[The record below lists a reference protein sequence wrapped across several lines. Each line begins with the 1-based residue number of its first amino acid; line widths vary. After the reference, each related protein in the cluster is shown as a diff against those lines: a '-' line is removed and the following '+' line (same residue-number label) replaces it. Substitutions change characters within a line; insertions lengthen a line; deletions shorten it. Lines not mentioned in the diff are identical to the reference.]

1 MNITQFS
8 IKKPIGISMIAV
20 FFIILGL
27 TSFYR
32 IGVELLPAINIPYVT
47 VSVKYPGAG
56 AQEIEQ
62 NVIKPL
68 ENSLSS
74 LSNLRHMTAVAR
86 PERAQITLEFEFWA
100 NVDTAAIDTSQY
112 VNRALSNLPDGI
124 ETPTVIKRD
133 VDALPIMDI
142 SVLSNRPLD
151 EVYTKTNDDF
161 VQTIQRASGVSDV
174 EVYGGRDKEVAVEV
188 DKEKLKYYN
197 LSVAEIVKRIKTENV
212 LNPSGSLFH
221 GAVETNVR
229 LTSQFASPEELAS
242 IHINTNK
249 GIAVPLSTLADVRE
263 QDQRVSSY
271 ARTNGQDVV
280 SMSVYKNS
288 NANVV
293 DTAKAVR
300 TQLEQL
306 RRDYPEYQFIIIT
319 DTSTYVEQALNNTLE
334 ALIEGLFTTGL
345 VLFLFLR
352 SWKSSLAV
360 LIAIPT
366 SLITTFFI
374 IYLAGF
380 TFNML
385 SLMGMS
391 LCIGILV
398 DDSIVVLENIQRHL
412 ARGKP
417 AAVAAEDGRN
427 EIGTAA
433 IAITMCD
440 VVVFMPI
447 AFMKGMTGQLFRQ
460 FGLTIVF
467 ATLCS
472 LIVSF
477 TLTPMLASQFY
488 KHGLI
493 EPKGKMWDYFDAKGD
508 QIIALY
514 DRVLRWSFVNT
525 KKIIVGVSIALWATL
540 SLYWPLGIIGGE
552 YMPKTDESSFRIS
565 TQFPVGQ
572 SIETTNGMVRD
583 IENYVMQQ
591 SEVINYLSRVGRPSG
606 NNGFVTVQIVDKN
619 LRSDDIWAVTD
630 RVRSYLRKKY
640 PDAIIQVNATQN
652 SMPGVSGGTGT
663 GGMGGGGAP
672 LQIEISGPS
681 LDRVVAASY
690 KIQDVL
696 EKLGHVKDIRSS
708 YTEGAPEYAVTVDRE
723 KLRFYNVTTEN
734 VNGAFSNSISGIKA
748 GYFTNDPNNDM
759 QDTQIYVRYKGAD
772 AFKMSDITSLPITT
786 KNNSTINLGTV
797 ADIDYGT
804 SPVMLRRVD
813 KRESIN
819 ISANFSN
826 DSLQNLLKTIDTN
839 LKQEKL
845 GDGVTY
851 RFIGQADNMTSTF
864 VEMGQAIAL
873 SLVLVYI
880 LLAVLY
886 ESLST
891 PIIRMFSLPFGLI
904 GSFLFL
910 ALTGNTINLYS
921 LLGLLVMDGLV
932 AKNGTLLLDYALTLI
947 SRGETPEVAIVESAK
962 VRLRPIFM
970 TSITM
975 ITGMLPTALALT
987 PGSETRVSM
996 AWVVIGG
1003 LLTSTFFT
1011 LIAIPLIFLW
1021 FTHLHFWARVK
1032 RKLGFKEEAAES

>member
-1 MNITQFS
+1 
-8 IKKPIGISMIAV
+8 MIAV

-27 TSFYR
+27 FSFYR
-32 IGVELLPAINIPYVT
+32 IGVELLPSINIPYVT
-47 VSVKYPGAG
+47 VTVKYPGAG

-86 PERAQITLEFEFWA
+86 PEQARITLEFEFWA
-100 NVDTAAIDTSQY
+100 NLDTAAIDTSQY

-142 SVLSNRPLD
+142 SILSNKPLG
-151 EVYTKTNDDF
+151 EVYTKANDSF
-161 VQTIQRASGVSDV
+161 VETIQRAPGVSDV

-188 DKEKLKYYN
+188 DKAKLKYFN
-197 LSVAEIVKRIKTENV
+197 LSVAEIVKRIKAENV
-212 LNPSGSLFH
+212 LNPAGSLFH
-221 GAVETNVR
+221 GQTETNVR
-229 LTSQFASPEELAS
+229 LTSQFTSPEELAS

-249 GIAVPLSTLADVRE
+249 GVAVPLSTLADVKE
-263 QDQRVSSY
+263 QDQRVTSY
-271 ARTNGQDVV
+271 ARTNGTDVV

-288 NANVV
+288 KANVV

-300 TQLEQL
+300 TQLDQL
-306 RRDYPEYQFIIIT
+306 RQDYPDYQFLIIT
-319 DTSTYVEQALNNTLE
+319 DTSTYVQQALTNTLE

-345 VLFLFLR
+345 VLYLFLR

-366 SLITTFFI
+366 SLITTFFM
-374 IYLAGF
+374 IYMAGF

-412 ARGKP
+412 KQGKP
-417 AAVAAEDGRN
+417 ADVAAEEGRN

-433 IAITMCD
+433 IAITLCD
-440 VVVFMPI
+440 VVVFLPI
-447 AFMKGMTGQLFRQ
+447 AFMQGMTGQFFRQ

-472 LIVSF
+472 LMVSF

-488 KHGLI
+488 KHGLL
-493 EPKGKMWDYFDAKGD
+493 EPKGRMWDYFDAKGD
-508 QIIALY
+508 HILEVY
-514 DRVLRWSFVNT
+514 EGVLRWSLKNT
-525 KKIIVGVSIALWATL
+525 KKIIVGVSLTLLGAL
-540 SLYWPLGIIGGE
+540 SLYWPFGFIGGE
-552 YMPKTDESSFRIS
+552 YMPKTDEGSFRIS

-572 SIETTNGMVRD
+572 SIETTNAKVREV
-583 IENYVMQQ
+583 ENYLMQLP
-591 SEVINYLSRVGRPSG
+591 EVVNYLSRVGQPSG
-606 NNGFVTVQIVDKN
+606 STGFVTVQLVDKDK
-619 LRSDDIWAVTD
+619 RQDDIWAITD
-630 RVRSYLRKKY
+630 KVRSFLRKKY
-640 PDAIIQVNATQN
+640 PDAVIQVNATQN
-652 SMPGVSGGTGT
+652 SMPGVSGGSGT
-663 GGMGGGGAP
+663 GGGAGNSSP
-672 LQIEISGPS
+672 LQIEISGPT
-681 LDRVVAASY
+681 LEKVVAASY
-690 KIQDVL
+690 KVQDNL
-696 EKLGHVKDIRSS
+696 EKMGNVKDIRSS
-708 YTEGAPEYAVTVDRE
+708 YTEGSPEYAVTVDRQR
-723 KLRFYNVTTEN
+723 LRYFNVTTEN
-734 VNGAFSNSISGIKA
+734 VDNAFSNAITGVKA
-748 GYFTNDPNNDM
+748 GYFTNDPSNDD
-759 QDTQIYVRYKGAD
+759 QDTQIYVRYKGANS
-772 AFKMSDITSLPITT
+772 FKASDLRSIPITT
-786 KNNSTINLGTV
+786 KNNTVIDLGNV
-797 ADIDYGT
+797 ANITYGS

-819 ISANFSN
+819 ISANFDN
-826 DSLQNLLKTIDTN
+826 DSLQNIIKTISTQIPSN
-839 LKQEKL
+839 SL
-845 GDGVTY
+845 GEGVNY
-851 RFIGQADNMTSTF
+851 RFIGQADNMATTF
-864 VEMGQAIAL
+864 TEMGQAIGL
-873 SLVLVYI
+873 SLILVYI

-910 ALTGNTINLYS
+910 AFTRNTINLYS

-947 SRGETPEVAIVESAK
+947 HRGEDPEVAIVESAK

-970 TSITM
+970 TTITM

-1003 LLTSTFFT
+1003 LISSTFFT

-1021 FTHLHFWARVK
+1021 FDRLQPWERIKA
-1032 RKLGFKEEAAES
+1032 LFKKPQQQV

>member
-1 MNITQFS
+1 MNITRYS
-8 IKKPIGISMIAV
+8 IRKPIGISMIAV

-27 TSFYR
+27 FSFYR
-32 IGVELLPAINIPYVT
+32 IGVELLPSINIPYVT
-47 VSVKYPGAG
+47 VTVKYPGAG

-86 PERAQITLEFEFWA
+86 PEQARITLEFEFWA
-100 NVDTAAIDTSQY
+100 NLDTAAIDTSQY

-142 SVLSNRPLD
+142 SILSNKPLG
-151 EVYTKTNDDF
+151 EVYTKANDSF
-161 VQTIQRASGVSDV
+161 VETIQRAPGVSDV

-188 DKEKLKYYN
+188 DKAKLKYFN
-197 LSVAEIVKRIKTENV
+197 LSVAEIVKRIKAENV
-212 LNPSGSLFH
+212 LNPAGSLFH
-221 GAVETNVR
+221 GQTETNVR
-229 LTSQFASPEELAS
+229 LTSQFTSPEELAS

-249 GIAVPLSTLADVRE
+249 GVAVPLSTLADVKE
-263 QDQRVSSY
+263 QDQRVTSY
-271 ARTNGQDVV
+271 ARTNGTDVV

-288 NANVV
+288 KANVV

-300 TQLEQL
+300 TQLDQL
-306 RRDYPEYQFIIIT
+306 RQDYPDYQFLIIT
-319 DTSTYVEQALNNTLE
+319 DTSTYVQQALTNTLE

-345 VLFLFLR
+345 VLYLFLR

-366 SLITTFFI
+366 SLITTFFM
-374 IYLAGF
+374 IYMAGF

-412 ARGKP
+412 KQGKP
-417 AAVAAEDGRN
+417 ADVAAEEGRN

-433 IAITMCD
+433 IAITLCD
-440 VVVFMPI
+440 VVVFLPI
-447 AFMKGMTGQLFRQ
+447 AFMQGMTGQFFRQ

-472 LIVSF
+472 LMVSF

-488 KHGLI
+488 KHGLL
-493 EPKGKMWDYFDAKGD
+493 EPKGRMWDYFDAKGD
-508 QIIALY
+508 YILEVY
-514 DRVLRWSFVNT
+514 EGVLRWSFKNT
-525 KKIIVGVSIALWATL
+525 KKIIVGVSLTLLGAL
-540 SLYWPLGIIGGE
+540 SLYWPFGFIGGE
-552 YMPKTDESSFRIS
+552 YMPKTDEGSFRIS

-572 SIETTNGMVRD
+572 SIETTNAKVREV
-583 IENYVMQQ
+583 ENYLMQLP
-591 SEVINYLSRVGRPSG
+591 EVVNYLSRVGQPSG
-606 NNGFVTVQIVDKN
+606 STGFVTVQLVDKDK
-619 LRSDDIWAVTD
+619 RQDDIWAITD
-630 RVRSYLRKKY
+630 KVRSFLRKKY
-640 PDAIIQVNATQN
+640 PDAVIQVNATQN
-652 SMPGVSGGTGT
+652 SMPGVSGGSGT
-663 GGMGGGGAP
+663 GGGAGNSSP
-672 LQIEISGPS
+672 LQIEISGPT
-681 LDRVVAASY
+681 LEKVVAASY
-690 KIQDVL
+690 KVQDNL
-696 EKLGHVKDIRSS
+696 EKMGNVKDIRSS
-708 YTEGAPEYAVTVDRE
+708 YTEGSPEYAVTVDRQR
-723 KLRFYNVTTEN
+723 LRYFNVTTEN
-734 VNGAFSNSISGIKA
+734 VDNAFSNAITGVKA
-748 GYFTNDPNNDM
+748 GYFTNDPSNDD
-759 QDTQIYVRYKGAD
+759 QDTQIYVRYKGANS
-772 AFKMSDITSLPITT
+772 FKASDLRSIPITT
-786 KNNSTINLGTV
+786 KNNTVIDLGNV
-797 ADIDYGT
+797 ANITYGS

-819 ISANFSN
+819 ISANFDN
-826 DSLQNLLKTIDTN
+826 DSLQNIIKTISTQIPSN
-839 LKQEKL
+839 SL
-845 GDGVTY
+845 GEGVNY
-851 RFIGQADNMTSTF
+851 RFIGQADNMATTF
-864 VEMGQAIAL
+864 TEMGQAIGL
-873 SLVLVYI
+873 SLILVYI

-910 ALTGNTINLYS
+910 AFTRNTINLYS

-947 SRGETPEVAIVESAK
+947 HRGEDPEVAIVESAK

-970 TSITM
+970 TTITM

-1003 LLTSTFFT
+1003 LISSTFFT

-1021 FTHLHFWARVK
+1021 FDRLQPWERIKA
-1032 RKLGFKEEAAES
+1032 LFKKPQQQV

>member
-1 MNITQFS
+1 
-8 IKKPIGISMIAV
+8 MIAV

-27 TSFYR
+27 FSFYR
-32 IGVELLPAINIPYVT
+32 IGVELLPSINIPYVT
-47 VSVKYPGAG
+47 VTVKYPGAG

-86 PERAQITLEFEFWA
+86 PEQARITLEFEFWA
-100 NVDTAAIDTSQY
+100 NLDTAAIDTSQY

-142 SVLSNRPLD
+142 SILSNKPLG
-151 EVYTKTNDDF
+151 EVYTKANDSF
-161 VQTIQRASGVSDV
+161 VETIQRAPGVSDV

-188 DKEKLKYYN
+188 DKAKLKYFN
-197 LSVAEIVKRIKTENV
+197 LSVAEIVKRIKAENV
-212 LNPSGSLFH
+212 LNPAGSLFH
-221 GAVETNVR
+221 GQTETNVR
-229 LTSQFASPEELAS
+229 LTSQFTSPEELAS

-249 GIAVPLSTLADVRE
+249 GVAVPLSTLADVKE
-263 QDQRVSSY
+263 QDQRVTSY
-271 ARTNGQDVV
+271 ARTNGTDVV

-288 NANVV
+288 KANVV

-300 TQLEQL
+300 TQLDQL
-306 RRDYPEYQFIIIT
+306 RQDYPDYQFLIIT
-319 DTSTYVEQALNNTLE
+319 DTSTYVQQALTNTLE

-345 VLFLFLR
+345 VLYLFLR

-366 SLITTFFI
+366 SLITTFFM
-374 IYLAGF
+374 IYMAGF

-412 ARGKP
+412 KQGKP
-417 AAVAAEDGRN
+417 ADVAAEEGRN

-433 IAITMCD
+433 IAITLCD
-440 VVVFMPI
+440 VVVFLPI
-447 AFMKGMTGQLFRQ
+447 AFMQGMTGQFFRQ

-472 LIVSF
+472 LMVSF

-488 KHGLI
+488 KHGLL
-493 EPKGKMWDYFDAKGD
+493 EPKGRIWDYFDAKGD
-508 QIIALY
+508 HILEVY
-514 DRVLRWSFVNT
+514 EGVLRWSFKNT
-525 KKIIVGVSIALWATL
+525 KKIIVGVSLTLLGAL
-540 SLYWPLGIIGGE
+540 SLYWPFGFIGGE
-552 YMPKTDESSFRIS
+552 YMPKTDEGSFRIS

-572 SIETTNGMVRD
+572 SIETTNAKVREV
-583 IENYVMQQ
+583 ENYLMQLP
-591 SEVINYLSRVGRPSG
+591 EVVNYLSRVGQPSG
-606 NNGFVTVQIVDKN
+606 STGFVTVQLVDKDK
-619 LRSDDIWAVTD
+619 RQDDIWVITD
-630 RVRSYLRKKY
+630 KVRSFLRKKY
-640 PDAIIQVNATQN
+640 PDAVIQVNATQN
-652 SMPGVSGGTGT
+652 SMPGVSGGSGT
-663 GGMGGGGAP
+663 GGGAGNSSP
-672 LQIEISGPS
+672 LQIEISGPT
-681 LDRVVAASY
+681 LEKVVAASY
-690 KIQDVL
+690 KVQDNL
-696 EKLGHVKDIRSS
+696 EKMGNVKDIRSS
-708 YTEGAPEYAVTVDRE
+708 YTEGSPEYAVTVDRQR
-723 KLRFYNVTTEN
+723 LRYFNVTTEN
-734 VNGAFSNSISGIKA
+734 VDNAFSNAITGVKA
-748 GYFTNDPNNDM
+748 GYFTNDPSNDD
-759 QDTQIYVRYKGAD
+759 QDTQIYVRYKGANS
-772 AFKMSDITSLPITT
+772 FKASDLRSIPITT
-786 KNNSTINLGTV
+786 KNNTVIDLGNV
-797 ADIDYGT
+797 ANITYGS

-819 ISANFSN
+819 ISANFDN
-826 DSLQNLLKTIDTN
+826 DSLQNIIKTIST
-839 LKQEKL
+839 QIPSSSL
-845 GDGVTY
+845 GEGVNY
-851 RFIGQADNMTSTF
+851 RFIGQADNMATTF
-864 VEMGQAIAL
+864 TEMGQAIGL
-873 SLVLVYI
+873 SLILVYI

-910 ALTGNTINLYS
+910 AFTRNTINLYS

-947 SRGETPEVAIVESAK
+947 HRGEDPEVAIVESAK

-970 TSITM
+970 TTITM

-1003 LLTSTFFT
+1003 LISSTFFT

-1021 FTHLHFWARVK
+1021 FDRLQPWERIKA
-1032 RKLGFKEEAAES
+1032 LFKKPQQQV

>member
-1 MNITQFS
+1 MNITRYS
-8 IKKPIGISMIAV
+8 IRKPIGISMIAV

-27 TSFYR
+27 FSFYR
-32 IGVELLPAINIPYVT
+32 IGVELLPSINIPYVT
-47 VSVKYPGAG
+47 VTVKYPGAG

-86 PERAQITLEFEFWA
+86 PEQARITLEFEFWA
-100 NVDTAAIDTSQY
+100 NLDTAAIDTSQY

-142 SVLSNRPLD
+142 SILSNKPLG
-151 EVYTKTNDDF
+151 EVYTKANDSF
-161 VQTIQRASGVSDV
+161 VETIQRAPGVSDV

-188 DKEKLKYYN
+188 DKAKLKYFN
-197 LSVAEIVKRIKTENV
+197 LSVAEIVKRIKAENV
-212 LNPSGSLFH
+212 LNPAGSLFH
-221 GAVETNVR
+221 GQTETNVR
-229 LTSQFASPEELAS
+229 LTSQFTSPEELAS

-249 GIAVPLSTLADVRE
+249 GVAVPLSTLADVKE
-263 QDQRVSSY
+263 QDQRVTSY
-271 ARTNGQDVV
+271 ARTNGTDVV

-288 NANVV
+288 KANVV

-300 TQLEQL
+300 TQLDQL
-306 RRDYPEYQFIIIT
+306 RQDYPDYQFLIIT
-319 DTSTYVEQALNNTLE
+319 DTSTYVQQALTNTLE

-345 VLFLFLR
+345 VLYLFLR

-366 SLITTFFI
+366 SLITTFFM
-374 IYLAGF
+374 IYMAGF

-412 ARGKP
+412 KQGKP
-417 AAVAAEDGRN
+417 ADVAAEEGRN

-433 IAITMCD
+433 IAITLCD
-440 VVVFMPI
+440 VVVFLPI
-447 AFMKGMTGQLFRQ
+447 AFMQGMTGQFFRQ

-472 LIVSF
+472 LMVSF

-488 KHGLI
+488 KHGLL
-493 EPKGKMWDYFDAKGD
+493 EPKGRIWDYFDAKGD
-508 QIIALY
+508 HILEVY
-514 DRVLRWSFVNT
+514 EGVLRWSFKNT
-525 KKIIVGVSIALWATL
+525 KKIIVGVSLTLLGAL
-540 SLYWPLGIIGGE
+540 SLYWPFGFIGGE
-552 YMPKTDESSFRIS
+552 YMPKTDEGSFRIS

-572 SIETTNGMVRD
+572 SIETTNAKVREV
-583 IENYVMQQ
+583 ENYLMQLP
-591 SEVINYLSRVGRPSG
+591 EVVNYLSRVGQPSG
-606 NNGFVTVQIVDKN
+606 STGFVTVQLVDKDK
-619 LRSDDIWAVTD
+619 RQDDIWVITD
-630 RVRSYLRKKY
+630 KVRSFLRKKY
-640 PDAIIQVNATQN
+640 PDAVIQVNATQN
-652 SMPGVSGGTGT
+652 SMPGVSGGSGT
-663 GGMGGGGAP
+663 GGGAGNSSP
-672 LQIEISGPS
+672 LQIEISGPT
-681 LDRVVAASY
+681 LEKVVAASY
-690 KIQDVL
+690 KVQDNL
-696 EKLGHVKDIRSS
+696 EKMGNVKDIRSS
-708 YTEGAPEYAVTVDRE
+708 YTEGSPEYAVTVDRQR
-723 KLRFYNVTTEN
+723 LRYFNVTTEN
-734 VNGAFSNSISGIKA
+734 VDNAFSNAITGVKA
-748 GYFTNDPNNDM
+748 GYFTNDPSNDD
-759 QDTQIYVRYKGAD
+759 QDTQIYVRYKGANS
-772 AFKMSDITSLPITT
+772 FKASDLRSIPITT
-786 KNNSTINLGTV
+786 KNNTVIDLGNV
-797 ADIDYGT
+797 ANITYGS

-819 ISANFSN
+819 ISANFDN
-826 DSLQNLLKTIDTN
+826 DSLQNIIKTIST
-839 LKQEKL
+839 QIPSRSL
-845 GDGVTY
+845 GEGVNY
-851 RFIGQADNMTSTF
+851 RFIGQADNMATTF
-864 VEMGQAIAL
+864 TEMGQAIGL
-873 SLVLVYI
+873 SLILVYI

-910 ALTGNTINLYS
+910 AFTRNTINLYS

-947 SRGETPEVAIVESAK
+947 HRGEDPEVAIVESAK

-970 TSITM
+970 TTITM

-1003 LLTSTFFT
+1003 LISSTFFT

-1021 FTHLHFWARVK
+1021 FDRLQPWERIKA
-1032 RKLGFKEEAAES
+1032 LFKKPQQQV

>member
-1 MNITQFS
+1 
-8 IKKPIGISMIAV
+8 MIAV

-27 TSFYR
+27 FSFYR
-32 IGVELLPAINIPYVT
+32 IGVELLPSINIPYVT
-47 VSVKYPGAG
+47 VTVKYPGAG

-86 PERAQITLEFEFWA
+86 PEQARITLEFEFWA
-100 NVDTAAIDTSQY
+100 NLDTAAIDTSQY

-142 SVLSNRPLD
+142 SILSNKPLG
-151 EVYTKTNDDF
+151 EVYTKANDSF
-161 VQTIQRASGVSDV
+161 VETIQRAPGVSDV

-188 DKEKLKYYN
+188 DKAKLKYFN
-197 LSVAEIVKRIKTENV
+197 LSVAEIVKRIKAENV
-212 LNPSGSLFH
+212 LNPAGSLFH
-221 GAVETNVR
+221 GQTETNVR
-229 LTSQFASPEELAS
+229 LTSQFTSPEELAS

-249 GIAVPLSTLADVRE
+249 GVAVPLSTLADVKE
-263 QDQRVSSY
+263 QDQRVTSY
-271 ARTNGQDVV
+271 ARTNGTDVV

-288 NANVV
+288 KANVV

-300 TQLEQL
+300 TQLDQL
-306 RRDYPEYQFIIIT
+306 RQDYPDYQFLIIT
-319 DTSTYVEQALNNTLE
+319 DTSTYVQQALTNTLE

-345 VLFLFLR
+345 VLYLFLR

-366 SLITTFFI
+366 SLITTFFM
-374 IYLAGF
+374 IYMAGF

-412 ARGKP
+412 KQGKP
-417 AAVAAEDGRN
+417 ADVAAEEGRN

-433 IAITMCD
+433 IAITLCD
-440 VVVFMPI
+440 VVVFLPI
-447 AFMKGMTGQLFRQ
+447 AFMQGMTGQFFRQ

-472 LIVSF
+472 LMVSF

-488 KHGLI
+488 KHGLL
-493 EPKGKMWDYFDAKGD
+493 EPKGRMWDYFDAKGD
-508 QIIALY
+508 YILEVY
-514 DRVLRWSFVNT
+514 EGVLRWSFKNT
-525 KKIIVGVSIALWATL
+525 KKIIVGVSLTLLGAL
-540 SLYWPLGIIGGE
+540 SLYWPFGFIGGE
-552 YMPKTDESSFRIS
+552 YMPKTDEGSFRIS

-572 SIETTNGMVRD
+572 SIETTNAKVREV
-583 IENYVMQQ
+583 ENYLMQLP
-591 SEVINYLSRVGRPSG
+591 EVVNYLSRVGQPSG
-606 NNGFVTVQIVDKN
+606 STGFVTVQLVDKDK
-619 LRSDDIWAVTD
+619 RQDDIWAITD
-630 RVRSYLRKKY
+630 KVRSFLRKKY
-640 PDAIIQVNATQN
+640 PDAVIQVNATQN
-652 SMPGVSGGTGT
+652 SMPGVSGGSGT
-663 GGMGGGGAP
+663 GGGAGNSSP
-672 LQIEISGPS
+672 LQIEISGPT
-681 LDRVVAASY
+681 LEKVVAASY
-690 KIQDVL
+690 KVQDNL
-696 EKLGHVKDIRSS
+696 EKMGNVKDIRSS
-708 YTEGAPEYAVTVDRE
+708 YTEGSPEYAVTVDRQR
-723 KLRFYNVTTEN
+723 LRYFNVTTEN
-734 VNGAFSNSISGIKA
+734 VDNAFSNAITGVKA
-748 GYFTNDPNNDM
+748 GYFTNDPSNDD
-759 QDTQIYVRYKGAD
+759 QDTQIYVRYKGANS
-772 AFKMSDITSLPITT
+772 FKASDLRSIPITT
-786 KNNSTINLGTV
+786 KNNTVIDLGNV
-797 ADIDYGT
+797 ANITYGS

-819 ISANFSN
+819 ISANFDN
-826 DSLQNLLKTIDTN
+826 DSLQNIIKTIST
-839 LKQEKL
+839 QIPSSSL
-845 GDGVTY
+845 GEGVNY
-851 RFIGQADNMTSTF
+851 RFIGQADNMATTF
-864 VEMGQAIAL
+864 TEMGQAIGL
-873 SLVLVYI
+873 SLILVYI

-910 ALTGNTINLYS
+910 AFTRNTINLYS

-947 SRGETPEVAIVESAK
+947 HRGEGPEVAIVESAK

-970 TSITM
+970 TTITM

-1003 LLTSTFFT
+1003 LISSTFFT

-1021 FTHLHFWARVK
+1021 FDRLQPWERIKA
-1032 RKLGFKEEAAES
+1032 LFKKPQQQV

>member
-1 MNITQFS
+1 
-8 IKKPIGISMIAV
+8 MIAV

-27 TSFYR
+27 FSFYR
-32 IGVELLPAINIPYVT
+32 IGVELLPSINIPYVT
-47 VSVKYPGAG
+47 VTVKYPGAG

-86 PERAQITLEFEFWA
+86 PEQARITLEFEFWA
-100 NVDTAAIDTSQY
+100 NLDTAAIDTSQY

-142 SVLSNRPLD
+142 SILSNKPLG
-151 EVYTKTNDDF
+151 EVYTKANDSF
-161 VQTIQRASGVSDV
+161 VETIQRAPGVSDV

-188 DKEKLKYYN
+188 DKAKLKYFN
-197 LSVAEIVKRIKTENV
+197 LSVAEIVKRIKAENV
-212 LNPSGSLFH
+212 LNPAGSLFH
-221 GAVETNVR
+221 GQTETNVR
-229 LTSQFASPEELAS
+229 LTSQFTSPEELAS

-249 GIAVPLSTLADVRE
+249 GVAVPLSTLADVKE
-263 QDQRVSSY
+263 QDQRVTSY
-271 ARTNGQDVV
+271 ARTNGTDVV

-288 NANVV
+288 KANVV

-300 TQLEQL
+300 TQLDQL
-306 RRDYPEYQFIIIT
+306 RQDYPDYQFLIIT
-319 DTSTYVEQALNNTLE
+319 DTSTYVQQALTNTLE

-345 VLFLFLR
+345 VLYLFLR

-366 SLITTFFI
+366 SLITTFFM
-374 IYLAGF
+374 IYMAGF

-412 ARGKP
+412 KQGKP
-417 AAVAAEDGRN
+417 ADVAAEEGRN

-433 IAITMCD
+433 IAITLCD
-440 VVVFMPI
+440 VVVFLPI
-447 AFMKGMTGQLFRQ
+447 AFMQGMTGQFFRQ

-472 LIVSF
+472 LMVSF

-488 KHGLI
+488 KHGLL
-493 EPKGKMWDYFDAKGD
+493 EPKGRMWDYFDAKGD
-508 QIIALY
+508 HILEVY
-514 DRVLRWSFVNT
+514 EGVLRWSFKNT
-525 KKIIVGVSIALWATL
+525 KKIIVGVSLTLLGAL
-540 SLYWPLGIIGGE
+540 SLYWPFGFIGGE
-552 YMPKTDESSFRIS
+552 YMPKTDEGSFRIS

-572 SIETTNGMVRD
+572 SIETTNAKVREV
-583 IENYVMQQ
+583 ENYLMQLP
-591 SEVINYLSRVGRPSG
+591 EVVNYLSRVGQPSG
-606 NNGFVTVQIVDKN
+606 STGFVTVQLVDKDK
-619 LRSDDIWAVTD
+619 RQDDIWAITD
-630 RVRSYLRKKY
+630 KVRSFLRKKY
-640 PDAIIQVNATQN
+640 PDAVIQVNATQN
-652 SMPGVSGGTGT
+652 SMPGVSGGSGT
-663 GGMGGGGAP
+663 GGGAGNSSP
-672 LQIEISGPS
+672 LQIEISGPT
-681 LDRVVAASY
+681 LEKVVAASY
-690 KIQDVL
+690 KVQDNL
-696 EKLGHVKDIRSS
+696 EKMGNVKDIRSS
-708 YTEGAPEYAVTVDRE
+708 YTEGSPEYAVTVDRQR
-723 KLRFYNVTTEN
+723 LRYFNVTTEN
-734 VNGAFSNSISGIKA
+734 VDNAFSNAITGVKA
-748 GYFTNDPNNDM
+748 GYFTNDPSNDD
-759 QDTQIYVRYKGAD
+759 QDTQIYVRYKGANS
-772 AFKMSDITSLPITT
+772 FKASDLRSIPITT
-786 KNNSTINLGTV
+786 KNNTVIDLGNV
-797 ADIDYGT
+797 ANITYGS

-819 ISANFSN
+819 ISANFDN
-826 DSLQNLLKTIDTN
+826 DSLQNIIKTISTQIPSN
-839 LKQEKL
+839 SL
-845 GDGVTY
+845 GEGVNY
-851 RFIGQADNMTSTF
+851 RFIGQADNMATTF
-864 VEMGQAIAL
+864 TEMGQAIGL
-873 SLVLVYI
+873 SLILVYI
-880 LLAVLY
+880 LQAVLY

-891 PIIRMFSLPFGLI
+891 PRIRMFSLPFGLI

-910 ALTGNTINLYS
+910 AFTRNTINLYS

-947 SRGETPEVAIVESAK
+947 HRGEDPEVAIVESAK

-970 TSITM
+970 TTITM

-1003 LLTSTFFT
+1003 LISSTFFT

-1021 FTHLHFWARVK
+1021 FDRLQPWERIKA
-1032 RKLGFKEEAAES
+1032 LFKKPQQQV

>member
-1 MNITQFS
+1 MNITRYS
-8 IKKPIGISMIAV
+8 IRKPIGISMIAV

-27 TSFYR
+27 FSFYR
-32 IGVELLPAINIPYVT
+32 IGVELLPSINIPYVT
-47 VSVKYPGAG
+47 VTVKYPGAG

-86 PERAQITLEFEFWA
+86 PEQARITLEFEFWA
-100 NVDTAAIDTSQY
+100 NLDTAAIDTSQY

-142 SVLSNRPLD
+142 SILSNKPLG
-151 EVYTKTNDDF
+151 EVYTKANDSF
-161 VQTIQRASGVSDV
+161 VETIQRAPGVSDV

-188 DKEKLKYYN
+188 DKAKLKYFN
-197 LSVAEIVKRIKTENV
+197 LSVAEIVKRIKAENV
-212 LNPSGSLFH
+212 LNPAGSLFH
-221 GAVETNVR
+221 GQTETNVR
-229 LTSQFASPEELAS
+229 LTSQFTSPEELAS

-249 GIAVPLSTLADVRE
+249 GVAVPLSTLADVKE
-263 QDQRVSSY
+263 QDQRVTSY
-271 ARTNGQDVV
+271 ARTNGTDVV

-288 NANVV
+288 KANVV

-300 TQLEQL
+300 TQLDQL
-306 RRDYPEYQFIIIT
+306 RQDYPDYQFLIIT
-319 DTSTYVEQALNNTLE
+319 DTSTYVQQALTNTLE

-345 VLFLFLR
+345 VLYLFLR

-366 SLITTFFI
+366 SLITTFFM
-374 IYLAGF
+374 IYMAGF

-412 ARGKP
+412 KQGKP
-417 AAVAAEDGRN
+417 ADVAAEEGRN

-433 IAITMCD
+433 IAITLCD
-440 VVVFMPI
+440 VVVFLPI
-447 AFMKGMTGQLFRQ
+447 AFMQGMTGQFFRQ

-472 LIVSF
+472 LMVSF

-488 KHGLI
+488 KHGLL
-493 EPKGKMWDYFDAKGD
+493 EPKGRMWDYFDAKGD
-508 QIIALY
+508 HILEVY
-514 DRVLRWSFVNT
+514 EGVLRWSFKNT
-525 KKIIVGVSIALWATL
+525 KKIIVGVSLTLLGAL
-540 SLYWPLGIIGGE
+540 SLYWPFGFIGGE
-552 YMPKTDESSFRIS
+552 YMPKTDEGSFRIS

-572 SIETTNGMVRD
+572 SIETTNAKVREV
-583 IENYVMQQ
+583 ENYLMQLP
-591 SEVINYLSRVGRPSG
+591 EVVNYLSRVGQPSG
-606 NNGFVTVQIVDKN
+606 STGFVTVQLVDKDK
-619 LRSDDIWAVTD
+619 RQDDIWVITD
-630 RVRSYLRKKY
+630 KVRSFLRKKY
-640 PDAIIQVNATQN
+640 PDAVIQVNATQN
-652 SMPGVSGGTGT
+652 SMPGVSGGSGT
-663 GGMGGGGAP
+663 GGGAGNSSP
-672 LQIEISGPS
+672 LQIEISGPT
-681 LDRVVAASY
+681 LEKVVAASY
-690 KIQDVL
+690 KVQDNL
-696 EKLGHVKDIRSS
+696 EKMGNVKDIRSS
-708 YTEGAPEYAVTVDRE
+708 YTEGSPEYAVTVDRQR
-723 KLRFYNVTTEN
+723 LRYFNVTTEN
-734 VNGAFSNSISGIKA
+734 VDNAFSNAITGVKA
-748 GYFTNDPNNDM
+748 GYFTNDQSNDD
-759 QDTQIYVRYKGAD
+759 QDTQIYVRYKGANS
-772 AFKMSDITSLPITT
+772 FKASDLRSIPITT
-786 KNNSTINLGTV
+786 KNNTVIDLGNV
-797 ADIDYGT
+797 ANITYGS

-819 ISANFSN
+819 ISANFDN
-826 DSLQNLLKTIDTN
+826 DSLQNIIKTIST
-839 LKQEKL
+839 QIPSSSL
-845 GDGVTY
+845 GEGVNY
-851 RFIGQADNMTSTF
+851 RFIGQADNMATTF
-864 VEMGQAIAL
+864 TEMGQAIGL
-873 SLVLVYI
+873 SLILVYI

-910 ALTGNTINLYS
+910 AFTRNTINLYS

-947 SRGETPEVAIVESAK
+947 HRGEDPEVAIVESAK

-970 TSITM
+970 TTITM

-1003 LLTSTFFT
+1003 LISSTFFT

-1021 FTHLHFWARVK
+1021 FDRLQPWERIKA
-1032 RKLGFKEEAAES
+1032 LFKKPQQQV

>member
-1 MNITQFS
+1 MNITRFS
-8 IKKPIGISMIAV
+8 IRKPIGISMIAV

-27 TSFYR
+27 FSFYR
-32 IGVELLPAINIPYVT
+32 IGVELLPSINIPYVT
-47 VSVKYPGAG
+47 VTVNYPGAG

-86 PERAQITLEFEFWA
+86 PEQARITLEFEFWA
-100 NVDTAAIDTSQY
+100 NLDTAAIDTSQY
-112 VNRALSNLPDGI
+112 VNRALSNLPDGV

-142 SVLSNRPLD
+142 SILSNRPLG
-151 EVYTKTNDDF
+151 EVYTKANDAF
-161 VQTIQRASGVSDV
+161 VETIQRASGVSDV

-188 DKEKLKYYN
+188 DKAKLKYFN
-197 LSVAEIVKRIKTENV
+197 LSVAEIVKRIKAENV
-212 LNPSGSLFH
+212 LNPAGSLFH
-221 GAVETNVR
+221 GQTETNVR

-249 GIAVPLSTLADVRE
+249 GIAVPLSTLADVKE

-271 ARTNGQDVV
+271 ARTNGTDVV

-288 NANVV
+288 KANVV

-300 TQLEQL
+300 AQLDQL
-306 RRDYPEYQFIIIT
+306 RKDYPDYQFLIIT
-319 DTSTYVEQALNNTLE
+319 DTSTYVQQALTNTLE

-345 VLFLFLR
+345 VLYLFLR

-366 SLITTFFI
+366 SLITTFFM
-374 IYLAGF
+374 IYMAGF

-412 ARGKP
+412 KQGKP
-417 AAVAAEDGRN
+417 ADIAAEEGRN

-433 IAITMCD
+433 IAITLCD
-440 VVVFMPI
+440 VVVFLPI
-447 AFMKGMTGQLFRQ
+447 AFMQGMTGQFFRQ

-488 KHGLI
+488 KHGLL
-493 EPKGKMWDYFDAKGD
+493 EPKGRMWDYFDAKGT
-508 QIIALY
+508 QILNVY
-514 DRVLRWSFVNT
+514 DRVLRWSFKNT
-525 KKIIVGVSIALWATL
+525 KKIIVGVTIALLGAL
-540 SLYWPLGIIGGE
+540 SLYWPFGFIGGE
-552 YMPKTDESSFRIS
+552 YMPKTDEGSFRIS

-572 SIETTNGMVRD
+572 SIETTNAKVREV
-583 IENYVMQQ
+583 ENYLMQLP
-591 SEVINYLSRVGRPSG
+591 EVVNYLSRVGRPSG
-606 NNGFVTVQIVDKN
+606 NVGFVTVQLVDKDK
-619 LRSDDIWAVTD
+619 RSQDIWAITD
-630 RVRSYLRKKY
+630 KVRSFLRKKY

-652 SMPGVSGGTGT
+652 SMPGVSGGSGT
-663 GGMGGGGAP
+663 GGMGGGGSP
-672 LQIEISGPS
+672 LQIEISGPT
-681 LDRVVAASY
+681 LDKVVAASY
-690 KIQDVL
+690 KVQDNM
-696 EKLGHVKDIRSS
+696 EKLGNIKDIRSS
-708 YTEGAPEYAVTVDRE
+708 YTEGSPEYAVTVDRQR
-723 KLRFYNVTTEN
+723 LRYFNVTTEN
-734 VNGAFSNSISGIKA
+734 VDNAFSNAITGVKA
-748 GYFTNDPNNDM
+748 GYFTNDPSNDN
-759 QDTQIYVRYKGAD
+759 QDTQIYVRYKGANS
-772 AFKMSDITSLPITT
+772 FKASDLRSIPITT
-786 KNNSTINLGTV
+786 KNNTVIDLGNV
-797 ADIDYGT
+797 ANITYGS

-819 ISANFSN
+819 ISANFDN
-826 DSLQNLLKTIDTN
+826 DSLQNIIKTISAQ
-839 LKQEKL
+839 LPIGSL
-845 GDGVTY
+845 GDGVSY
-851 RFIGQADNMTSTF
+851 RFIGQADNMTTTF
-864 VEMGQAIAL
+864 TEMGQAIGL
-873 SLVLVYI
+873 SLILVYI

-910 ALTGNTINLYS
+910 AFTRNTINLYS

-947 SRGETPEVAIVESAK
+947 HRGEDPEVAIVESAK

-970 TSITM
+970 TTITM

-1003 LLTSTFFT
+1003 LISSTFFT

-1021 FTHLHFWARVK
+1021 FDRLQPWERIKA
-1032 RKLGFKEEAAES
+1032 LFKKPQQQV

>member
-1 MNITQFS
+1 MNITRYS
-8 IKKPIGISMIAV
+8 IRKPIGISMIAV

-27 TSFYR
+27 FSFYR
-32 IGVELLPAINIPYVT
+32 IGVELLPSINIPYVT
-47 VSVKYPGAG
+47 VTVKYPGAG

-86 PERAQITLEFEFWA
+86 PEQARITLEFEFWA
-100 NVDTAAIDTSQY
+100 NLDTAAIDTSQY

-142 SVLSNRPLD
+142 SILSNKPLG
-151 EVYTKTNDDF
+151 EVYTKANDSF
-161 VQTIQRASGVSDV
+161 VETIQRAPGVSDV

-188 DKEKLKYYN
+188 DKAKLKYFN
-197 LSVAEIVKRIKTENV
+197 LSVAEIVKRIKAENV
-212 LNPSGSLFH
+212 LNPAGSLFH
-221 GAVETNVR
+221 GQTETNVR
-229 LTSQFASPEELAS
+229 LTSQFTSPEELAS

-249 GIAVPLSTLADVRE
+249 GVAVPLSTLADVKE
-263 QDQRVSSY
+263 QDQRVTSY
-271 ARTNGQDVV
+271 ARTNGTDVV

-288 NANVV
+288 KANVV

-300 TQLEQL
+300 TQLDQL
-306 RRDYPEYQFIIIT
+306 RQDYPDYQFLIIT
-319 DTSTYVEQALNNTLE
+319 DTSTYVQQALTNTLE

-345 VLFLFLR
+345 VLYLFLR

-366 SLITTFFI
+366 SLITTFFM
-374 IYLAGF
+374 IYMAGF

-412 ARGKP
+412 KQGKP
-417 AAVAAEDGRN
+417 ADVAAEEGRN

-433 IAITMCD
+433 IAITLCD
-440 VVVFMPI
+440 VVVFLPI
-447 AFMKGMTGQLFRQ
+447 AFMQGMTGQFFRQ

-472 LIVSF
+472 LMVSF

-488 KHGLI
+488 KHGLL
-493 EPKGKMWDYFDAKGD
+493 EPKGRMWDYFDAKGD
-508 QIIALY
+508 YILEVY
-514 DRVLRWSFVNT
+514 EGVLRWSFKNT
-525 KKIIVGVSIALWATL
+525 KKIIVGVSLTLLGAL
-540 SLYWPLGIIGGE
+540 SLYWPFGFIGGE
-552 YMPKTDESSFRIS
+552 YMPKTDEGSFRIS

-572 SIETTNGMVRD
+572 SIETTNAKVREV
-583 IENYVMQQ
+583 ENYLMQLP
-591 SEVINYLSRVGRPSG
+591 EVVNYLSRVGQPSG
-606 NNGFVTVQIVDKN
+606 STGFVTVQLVDKDK
-619 LRSDDIWAVTD
+619 RQDDIWAITD
-630 RVRSYLRKKY
+630 KVRSFLRKKY
-640 PDAIIQVNATQN
+640 PDAVIQVNATQN
-652 SMPGVSGGTGT
+652 SMPGVSGGSGT
-663 GGMGGGGAP
+663 GGGAGNSSP
-672 LQIEISGPS
+672 LQIEISGPT
-681 LDRVVAASY
+681 LEKVVAASY
-690 KIQDVL
+690 KVQDNL
-696 EKLGHVKDIRSS
+696 EKMGNVKDIRSS
-708 YTEGAPEYAVTVDRE
+708 YTEGSPEYAVTVDRQR
-723 KLRFYNVTTEN
+723 LRYFNVTTEN
-734 VNGAFSNSISGIKA
+734 VDNAFSNAITGVKA
-748 GYFTNDPNNDM
+748 GYFTNDPSNDD
-759 QDTQIYVRYKGAD
+759 QDTQIYVRYKGANS
-772 AFKMSDITSLPITT
+772 FKASDLRSIPITT
-786 KNNSTINLGTV
+786 KNNTVIDLGNV
-797 ADIDYGT
+797 ANITYGS

-819 ISANFSN
+819 ISANFDN
-826 DSLQNLLKTIDTN
+826 DSLQNIIKTISTQIPSN
-839 LKQEKL
+839 SL
-845 GDGVTY
+845 GEGVNY
-851 RFIGQADNMTSTF
+851 RFIGQADNMATTF
-864 VEMGQAIAL
+864 TEMGQAIGL
-873 SLVLVYI
+873 SLILVYI

-910 ALTGNTINLYS
+910 AFTRNTINLYS

-947 SRGETPEVAIVESAK
+947 HRGENPEVAIVESAK

-970 TSITM
+970 TTITM

-1003 LLTSTFFT
+1003 LISSTFFT

-1021 FTHLHFWARVK
+1021 FDRLQPWERIKA
-1032 RKLGFKEEAAES
+1032 LFKKPQQQV

>member
-1 MNITQFS
+1 
-8 IKKPIGISMIAV
+8 MIAV

-27 TSFYR
+27 FSFYR
-32 IGVELLPAINIPYVT
+32 IGVELLPSINIPYVT
-47 VSVKYPGAG
+47 VTVNYPGAG

-86 PERAQITLEFEFWA
+86 PEQARITLEFEFWA
-100 NVDTAAIDTSQY
+100 NLDTAAIDTSQY
-112 VNRALSNLPDGI
+112 VNRALSNLPDGV

-142 SVLSNRPLD
+142 SILSNRPLG
-151 EVYTKTNDDF
+151 EVYTKANDSF
-161 VQTIQRASGVSDV
+161 VETIQRASGVSDV

-188 DKEKLKYYN
+188 DKAKLKYFN
-197 LSVAEIVKRIKTENV
+197 LSVAEIVKRIKAENV
-212 LNPSGSLFH
+212 LNPAGSLFH
-221 GAVETNVR
+221 GQTETNVR

-249 GIAVPLSTLADVRE
+249 GVAVPLSTLADVKE
-263 QDQRVSSY
+263 QDQRVTSY
-271 ARTNGQDVV
+271 ARTNGTDVV

-288 NANVV
+288 KANVV

-300 TQLEQL
+300 VQLDQL
-306 RRDYPEYQFIIIT
+306 RNDYPDYQFLVIT
-319 DTSTYVEQALNNTLE
+319 DTSTYVQQALTNTLE

-345 VLFLFLR
+345 VLYLFLR

-366 SLITTFFI
+366 SLITTFFM
-374 IYLAGF
+374 IYMAGF

-412 ARGKP
+412 KQGKP
-417 AAVAAEDGRN
+417 ADVAAEEGRN

-433 IAITMCD
+433 IAITLCD
-440 VVVFMPI
+440 VVVFLPI
-447 AFMKGMTGQLFRQ
+447 AFMQGMTGQFFRQ

-472 LIVSF
+472 LVVSF

-488 KHGLI
+488 KHGLL
-493 EPKGKMWDYFDAKGD
+493 EPKGRMWDYFDTKGS
-508 QIIALY
+508 QILDVY
-514 DRVLRWSFVNT
+514 EKVLRWSFHHT
-525 KKIIVGVSIALWATL
+525 KKIILGVTLALLGAL
-540 SLYWPLGIIGGE
+540 SLYWPLGFIGGE
-552 YMPKTDESSFRIS
+552 YMPKTDEGSFRIS

-572 SIETTNGMVRD
+572 SIETTNAKVREV
-583 IENYVMQQ
+583 ENYLMQLP
-591 SEVINYLSRVGRPSG
+591 EVVNYLSRVGRPSG
-606 NNGFVTVQIVDKN
+606 NVGFVTVQLLDKDK
-619 LRSDDIWAVTD
+619 RSADIWAITD
-630 RVRSYLRKKY
+630 KVRSFLRKKY

-652 SMPGVSGGTGT
+652 SMPGVSGGSGT
-663 GGMGGGGAP
+663 GGIGGGSSP
-672 LQIEISGPS
+672 LQIEISGPT
-681 LDRVVAASY
+681 LEKVVTASY
-690 KIQDVL
+690 KIQDNL
-696 EKLGHVKDIRSS
+696 EKMGNIKDIRSS
-708 YTEGAPEYAVTVDRE
+708 YSEGSPEYAVTVDRQR
-723 KLRFYNVTTEN
+723 LRYFNVTTEN
-734 VNGAFSNSISGIKA
+734 VNNAFSNAITGVKA
-748 GYFTNDPNNDM
+748 GYFTNDPTNDN
-759 QDTQIYVRYKGAD
+759 QDTQIYVRYKGANS
-772 AFKMSDITSLPITT
+772 FKASDLRSIPITT
-786 KNNSTINLGTV
+786 KNNTIIDLGNIANIT
-797 ADIDYGT
+797 YGS

-819 ISANFSN
+819 ISANFDN
-826 DSLQNLLKTIDTN
+826 DSLQNIIRN
-839 LKQEKL
+839 ISAQMPVGRL
-845 GDGVTY
+845 GDGVSY
-851 RFIGQADNMTSTF
+851 RFIGQADNMTTTF
-864 VEMGQAIAL
+864 TEMGQAIGL
-873 SLVLVYI
+873 SLILVYI

-910 ALTGNTINLYS
+910 AFTRNTINLYS

-947 SRGETPEVAIVESAK
+947 HRGEDPEVAIVESAK

-970 TSITM
+970 TTITM

-1003 LLTSTFFT
+1003 LISSTFFT

-1021 FTHLHFWARVK
+1021 FDRLHPWERIKAFF
-1032 RKLGFKEEAAES
+1032 RKPQQQV

>member
-1 MNITQFS
+1 
-8 IKKPIGISMIAV
+8 MIAV

-27 TSFYR
+27 FSFYR
-32 IGVELLPAINIPYVT
+32 IGVELLPSINIPYVT
-47 VSVKYPGAG
+47 VTVKYPGAG

-86 PERAQITLEFEFWA
+86 PEQARITLEFEFWA
-100 NVDTAAIDTSQY
+100 NLDTAAIDTSQY

-142 SVLSNRPLD
+142 SILSNKPLG
-151 EVYTKTNDDF
+151 EVYTKANDSF
-161 VQTIQRASGVSDV
+161 VETIQRAPGVSDV

-188 DKEKLKYYN
+188 DKAKLKYFN
-197 LSVAEIVKRIKTENV
+197 LSVAEIVKRIKAENV
-212 LNPSGSLFH
+212 LNPAGSLFH
-221 GAVETNVR
+221 GQTETNVR
-229 LTSQFASPEELAS
+229 LTSQFTSPEELAS

-249 GIAVPLSTLADVRE
+249 GVAVPLSTLADVKE
-263 QDQRVSSY
+263 QDQRVTSY
-271 ARTNGQDVV
+271 ARTNGTDVV

-288 NANVV
+288 KANVV

-300 TQLEQL
+300 TQLDQL
-306 RRDYPEYQFIIIT
+306 RQDYPDYQFLIIT
-319 DTSTYVEQALNNTLE
+319 DTSTYVQQALTNTLE

-345 VLFLFLR
+345 VLYLFLR

-366 SLITTFFI
+366 SLITTFFM
-374 IYLAGF
+374 IYMAGF

-412 ARGKP
+412 KQGKP
-417 AAVAAEDGRN
+417 ADVAAEEGRN

-433 IAITMCD
+433 IAITLCD
-440 VVVFMPI
+440 VVVFLPI
-447 AFMKGMTGQLFRQ
+447 AFMQGMTGQFFRQ

-472 LIVSF
+472 LMVSF

-488 KHGLI
+488 KHGLL
-493 EPKGKMWDYFDAKGD
+493 EPKGRMWDYFDAKGD
-508 QIIALY
+508 HILEVY
-514 DRVLRWSFVNT
+514 EGVLRWSFKNT
-525 KKIIVGVSIALWATL
+525 KKIIVGVSLTLLGAL
-540 SLYWPLGIIGGE
+540 SLYWPFGFIGGE
-552 YMPKTDESSFRIS
+552 YMPKTDEGSFRIS

-572 SIETTNGMVRD
+572 SIETTNAKVREV
-583 IENYVMQQ
+583 ENYLMQLP
-591 SEVINYLSRVGRPSG
+591 EVVNYLSRVGQPSG
-606 NNGFVTVQIVDKN
+606 STGFVTVQLVDKDK
-619 LRSDDIWAVTD
+619 RQDDIWVITD
-630 RVRSYLRKKY
+630 KVRSFLRKKY
-640 PDAIIQVNATQN
+640 PDAVIQVNATQN
-652 SMPGVSGGTGT
+652 SMPGVSGGSGT
-663 GGMGGGGAP
+663 GGGAGNSSP
-672 LQIEISGPS
+672 LQIEISGPT
-681 LDRVVAASY
+681 LEKVVAASY
-690 KIQDVL
+690 KVQDNL
-696 EKLGHVKDIRSS
+696 EKMGNVKDIRSS
-708 YTEGAPEYAVTVDRE
+708 YTEGSPEYAVTVDRQR
-723 KLRFYNVTTEN
+723 LRYFNVTTEN
-734 VNGAFSNSISGIKA
+734 VDNAFSNAITGVKA
-748 GYFTNDPNNDM
+748 GYFTNDPSNDD
-759 QDTQIYVRYKGAD
+759 QDTQIYVRYKGANS
-772 AFKMSDITSLPITT
+772 FKASDLRSIPITT
-786 KNNSTINLGTV
+786 KNNTVIDLGNV
-797 ADIDYGT
+797 ANITYGS

-819 ISANFSN
+819 ISANFDN
-826 DSLQNLLKTIDTN
+826 DSLQNIIKTISTQIPSN
-839 LKQEKL
+839 SL
-845 GDGVTY
+845 GEGVNY
-851 RFIGQADNMTSTF
+851 RFIGQADNMATTF
-864 VEMGQAIAL
+864 TEMGQAIGL
-873 SLVLVYI
+873 SLILVYI

-910 ALTGNTINLYS
+910 ALTRNTINLYS

-947 SRGETPEVAIVESAK
+947 HRGEDPEVAIVESAK

-970 TSITM
+970 TTITM

-1003 LLTSTFFT
+1003 LISSTFFT

-1021 FTHLHFWARVK
+1021 FDRLQPWERIKA
-1032 RKLGFKEEAAES
+1032 LFKKPQQQV